1 MAFMVPVMKK
11 DFDIYKTGRS
21 RRASDCSKSS
31 ACSSRKVSESRSEC
45 PSLSTSPES
54 DYLNAVSPSHRSQ
67 PIQSINRN
75 TSRPQISRA
84 SSRNSQSSLIA
95 SPAKANGGCAVPKPN
110 STGSQS
116 SLNKFH
122 SRLVDK
128 LRKSL
133 RKARST
139 DRSWGNELR
148 SCDSKLP
155 LFTDGEL
162 HFSDSVLNVKS
173 KPPLPRGSLPTPEK
187 GKTP

>member
-31 ACSSRKVSESRSEC
+31 ACSSRKVSECRSEC

-54 DYLNAVSPSHRSQ
+54 EYMNAVSPSHRSQ
-67 PIQSINRN
+67 PIQSMNRN

-84 SSRNSQSSLIA
+84 SSRNSQSSLIS
-95 SPAKANGGCAVPKPN
+95 SPAKANGGCTVPKPTG
-110 STGSQS
+110 TGSQS

-139 DRSWGNELR
+139 DRSWSGNELR
-148 SCDSKLP
+148 SCDSALP

-162 HFSDSVLNVKS
+162 HFSDSVTS
-173 KPPLPRGSLPTPEK
+173 KPPLRGSLCSTPEK
-187 GKTP
+187 GKS